1 MGCKQEL
8 VTYSFVL
15 GNWISKYMQ
24 QEEVM
29 KFCEEKNFNVIC
41 SVSQLRQCFP
51 AATSYNLLINIQAMN
66 DHQCKS
72 AHTALLQ
79 EIERFVRIVDKLERD
94 RKDQTEARRGTQPD
108 SENRSQNQRL
118 A

>member
-1 MGCKQEL
+1 
-8 VTYSFVL
+8 
-15 GNWISKYMQ
+15 
-24 QEEVM
+24 
-29 KFCEEKNFNVIC
+29 
-41 SVSQLRQCFP
+41 
-51 AATSYNLLINIQAMN
+51 MN